1 MNRIVKNFMDQRILS
16 GKNGVVVGVGR
27 SGIAAARLLDML
39 GANVCVVDRS
49 EDVTEDV
56 LGDLKGEVKL
66 ITGPHKKEHFAD
78 AEIIVMSPGV
88 PVKIGRAH
96 V

>member
-1 MNRIVKNFMDQRILS
+1 MNRIVRNFIDQRILS

-27 SGIAAARLLDML
+27 SGIAAARLLDVL
-39 GANVCVVDRS
+39 GADVCVVDRS
-49 EDVTEDV
+49 EDVTEEV
-56 LGDLKGEVKL
+56 LGDLKGKAKL

-78 AEIIVMSPGV
+78 AD
-88 PVKIGRAH
+88 KIGRAH